1 MTREF
6 HEVANIFPLMQ
17 GDEFEALKAD
27 IASNGQRE
35 PIWLHTDGSII
46 DGRNRYRA
54 CMDLDI
60 QPVFRTWDGKGS
72 LVAFVVSLNL
82 HRRHLDAGQRSM
94 IGLTVKRLLAEEIAA
109 AKVEKGRQ
117 AAQRQW
123 NGNGYA
129 AEGLIQLDQ
138 TLEEETEEETEEEAP
153 KRDALQEA
161 AQVVGV
167 SKTTVIRAQSVQ
179 RHSPE
184 LAEQVAKGEVS
195 LNAAYREVQ
204 HQQKRQAPPLPTS
217 KYRVVYADPPWSYG
231 NSGIIGDTDNYGR
244 AERHYPTMSIDELC
258 AMGAQV
264 REMADDNA
272 VLFMWVTSP
281 LLEEC
286 FPVIKAW
293 GFKYKTSFVWDKVRH
308 NYGHYNSVRHEL
320 LLICTRGSCTPDVP
334 KLFDS
339 VVEYE
344 RTDNHSEKP
353 EPFREMID
361 TLYPH
366 GNRIELFARR
376 AVDGWDGWGNE

>member
-94 IGLTVKRLLAEEIAA
+94 IGLTVKDMLAKEIAETISEKRRA
-109 AKVEKGRQ
+109 AVNTR
-117 AAQRQW
+117 W
-123 NGNGYA
+123 GND
-129 AEGLIQLDQ
+129 EEPQIQMISTDHLY
-138 TLEEETEEETEEEAP
+138 LEEVEEAP
-153 KRDALQEA
+153 RRDALQEA
-161 AQVVGV
+161 ATVVGV
-167 SKTTVIRAQSVQ
+167 SKTYMIQAQAVQ
-179 RHSPE
+179 KHAPE
-184 LAEQVAKGEVS
+184 MAQRVASGEMK

-258 AMGAQV
+258 AMGTQV

-353 EPFREMID
+353 EHFREMID

>member
-1 MTREF
+1 MGVNDRYVQDAKRYKEEAP
-6 HEVANIFPLMQ
+6 EVYEMAKAGVLNGSAAKQLASIDAPKRAAVLSDLKER
-17 GDEFEALKAD
+17 GIDE
-27 IASNGQRE
+27 
-35 PIWLHTDGSII
+35 I
-46 DGRNRYRA
+46 DGREVRQS
-54 CMDLDI
+54 M
-60 QPVFRTWDGKGS
+60 RT
-72 LVAFVVSLNL
+72 VN
-82 HRRHLDAGQRSM
+82 QQE
-94 IGLTVKRLLAEEIAA
+94 KR
-109 AKVEKGRQ
+109 
-117 AAQRQW
+117 
-123 NGNGYA
+123 
-129 AEGLIQLDQ
+129 
-138 TLEEETEEETEEEAP
+138 EAP
-153 KRDALQEA
+153 PMP
-161 AQVVGV
+161 
-167 SKTTVIRAQSVQ
+167 S
-179 RHSPE
+179 
-184 LAEQVAKGEVS
+184 
-195 LNAAYREVQ
+195 N
-204 HQQKRQAPPLPTS
+204 

-353 EPFREMID
+353 EHFREMID